1 MEILHYIEHS
11 ENHFFHCWEK
21 IKTYT
26 GFFVK
31 ILFSAVALVCPII
44 RATSDPTKNKQS
56 MYEQRWL
63 YLRPIKRYPK
73 CIIPPLPCTKR
84 EFRIN
89 QKDGSISLPRVTRRR
104 KYCSLNYNR
113 GVDISYQ
120 YICIPCNEL
129 LDARSIYYLA
139 DWLSI
144 LCFIVIIN
152 QCLLS

>member
-63 YLRPIKRYPK
+63 YLRPIKRYPT
-73 CIIPPLPCTKR
+73 CIIPPIPCTKR
-84 EFRIN
+84 EFMIN
-89 QKDGSISLPRVTRRR
+89 QKTDQYLYPVWHGGGNIVAWI
-104 KYCSLNYNR
+104 YR
-113 GVDISYQ
+113 GVNITYQ

-144 LCFIVIIN
+144 LSFIVIIN

>member
-1 MEILHYIEHS
+1 MEILHYIEQS

-63 YLRPIKRYPK
+63 YLRPIKRYPVYY
-73 CIIPPLPCTKR
+73 T
-84 EFRIN
+84 
-89 QKDGSISLPRVTRRR
+89 SITMY
-104 KYCSLNYNR
+104 KK
-113 GVDISYQ
+113 G
-120 YICIPCNEL
+120 
-129 LDARSIYYLA
+129 IY
-139 DWLSI
+139 D
-144 LCFIVIIN
+144 
-152 QCLLS
+152 

>member
-1 MEILHYIEHS
+1 MNIMEILHYIEHS

-56 MYEQRWL
+56 MYEHCTSDPSNDTQ
-63 YLRPIKRYPK
+63 

-113 GVDISYQ
+113 GVDISYL